1 MSLYFVFLVF
11 WIWHH
16 KCLIWLV
23 RFSFEWPFG
32 FVSRSWLWGTHN
44 VIHCYF
50 SLFFFPCSGTPS
62 HAWFWMKSGIENL
75 MRNNKALKAAHGVFS
90 FFFWSFL
97 RRRETKSLRIWVK
110 NNRNWCYQTEIV
122 MFFIFLFLWYQNE
135 IIVENYSLIP
145 YVSIV
150 ERKVGL
156 AFFGQ
161 RGIYIF
167 VPIILSFVPT
177 DGSAAWNFWI
187 RCHGIWTVST
197 PVSLICFISFLF
209 SYLFFFFSRVL
220 L

>member
-1 MSLYFVFLVF
+1 MSWEITRL
-11 WIWHH
+11 WRQPWE
-16 KCLIWLV
+16 
-23 RFSFEWPFG
+23 FSP
-32 FVSRSWLWGTHN
+32 
-44 VIHCYF
+44 
-50 SLFFFPCSGTPS
+50 
-62 HAWFWMKSGIENL
+62 
-75 MRNNKALKAAHGVFS
+75 
-90 FFFWSFL
+90 FWSFL